1 MTIDLVD
8 YVNRLLGTPYTADF
22 RCWDLVR
29 KVQADLFKRDL
40 PSVPADIVS
49 ALAIFKAFDKHEERK
64 RWQKVDMPSHGAIV
78 LIGGG
83 AREHHAGV
91 YLDLERGGVLHTEP
105 HIGVQFEPW
114 AHLTA
119 RAPTTN
125 IYEIIIT

>member
-83 AREHHAGV
+83 AREHHA
-91 YLDLERGGVLHTEP
+91 LPPAASFHSP
-105 HIGVQFEPW
+105 SSPFHQIGFLSV
-114 AHLTA
+114 
-119 RAPTTN
+119 RS
-125 IYEIIIT
+125 